1 MNNFSQIKF
10 YNFPHD
16 FDKDN
21 NFFIDLCNEVLKIT
35 NMNFSIHF
43 YGCYPKM
50 SFVQKI
56 FLYSKSRILDSSM
69 TKWLTLQQGI
79 VTPIDPLAFNVWCT
93 FENRRPPANGF
104 DLTLSFDINT
114 YNDSNFYLPLIYLYM
129 NHKKTGDAHSKHL
142 VSPKQCT
149 EPRSIEPN
157 FINTKFGFASS
168 FINNPQQT
176 RLFVVKEL
184 SKISKVSV
192 YGRSVG
198 NYVEDK
204 ISEAEKFWFNLCF
217 ENDFYPGYVTEKIL
231 EAWLAKS
238 IPIYWGSDA
247 NNILNP
253 KAYVNFNDF
262 LSVNEFVK
270 YILELYSDEK
280 RMIEMISQPILNSNF
295 DYESLVQ
302 LFVKKLVSRAV

>member
-35 NMNFSIHF
+35 NINFSIHF

>member
-35 NMNFSIHF
+35 NINFSIHF

-204 ISEAEKFWFNLCF
+204 ISEAEKFCFNLCF

>member
-69 TKWLTLQQGI
+69 TNWLTLQQGI

-129 NHKKTGDAHSKHL
+129 NHKKIGDAHSKHL
-142 VSPKQCT
+142 VSPKQCM

-204 ISEAEKFWFNLCF
+204 ISEAKKFWFNLCF

-262 LSVNEFVK
+262 LSVNEFIK
-270 YILELYSDEK
+270 FISELYSDEK
-280 RMIEMISQPILNSNF
+280 RMIEMIKQPILNSNF
-295 DYESLVQ
+295 DYDALVQ
-302 LFVKKLVSRAV
+302 LFAKKLISRAV